1 MSHGYINIVGIVVN
15 KKIVNIKIRLQI
27 FKKEIKI

>member
-1 MSHGYINIVGIVVN
+1 MSHEYINIVGIVVN

-27 FKKEIKI
+27 FRKEIKI

>member
-1 MSHGYINIVGIVVN
+1 MSQGYINIIGIVVN

-27 FKKEIKI
+27 FRKEIKI

>member
-1 MSHGYINIVGIVVN
+1 MSQGYINIVGIVVN

-27 FKKEIKI
+27 FRKEIKI